1 MIKYIHLGFFCL
13 IFLISGHIYGQKT
26 FLDSTDKKTML
37 RVGGASSVLLTT
49 AFIYDDNINRFTLDN
64 QTRFLTDYA
73 DAFYHLG
80 NKKIIIPLNAIVYG
94 GSWAIGNER
103 LKTTSATAFKSI
115 LSTAILTE
123 GGKQIFGRTR
133 PYMDKGPYHFR
144 SMPILR
150 NNSNHYKSLPSGHAS
165 LAFAFFTPY
174 AEEYSRWIY
183 LVPASV
189 AFNRVYK
196 NKHWLS
202 DVLLGSLIGWTSGY
216 FFHHKTENVE
226 ITLNSVVIKF

>member
-1 MIKYIHLGFFCL
+1 MKYVRLSLFFFVYL
-13 IFLISGHIYGQKT
+13 LSGHIYGQKT
-26 FLDSTDKKTML
+26 VLDSTDKKAML
-37 RVGGASSVLLTT
+37 RTAGISSVLLTS
-49 AFIYDDNINRFTLDN
+49 AFIYDKQINRLTQEN
-64 QTRFLTDYA
+64 KTGFLTNYA

-80 NKKIIIPLNAIVYG
+80 NKKIIIPFNAIVYG

-103 LKTTSATAFKSI
+103 LKKTSTTAFKSI
-115 LSTAILTE
+115 LSTAIITE
-123 GGKQIFGRTR
+123 AGKQLFGRTR

-150 NNSNHYKSLPSGHAS
+150 DNSNHYKSLPSGHAS

-174 AEEYSRWIY
+174 AEEYSRWLY
-183 LVPASV
+183 VVPASV

-202 DVLLGSLIGWTSGY
+202 DVLLGSLIGWAGGY
-216 FFHHKTENVE
+216 FFHHKTENIE